1 MKNEKTK
8 QLIENIHSRVKDF
21 VNGSDYINYLKFIKK
36 FRKRSFFNQMLIWI
50 TKENSTFVMGYKQ
63 WIDKFNRIPVACVI
77 CRALSNKECSCEERT
92 PAVRIP
98 QLAPITYKYED
109 KQGEEKDG
117 IYFKTVYV
125 FDISDTE
132 PLPDLPIKEVFEDEF
147 DLGIKKLDV
156 EVQFEKLEPVLKKII
171 TDNGF
176 KFRYEVVNSESLGG
190 WTNHALKEVV
200 CKDNTNNADKL
211 HTLLHEIGHMFAH
224 SRENLNNKNF
234 FRPRIETEAET
245 IAFVVAD
252 YLGIDTSCY
261 SIGYITSWSGGDDD
275 ILEDSVKA
283 VVDTSNKML
292 DLIEIE
298 IGDKVDIRS
307 T

>member
-77 CRALSNKECSCEERT
+77 CRALANKDCDCEERT

-109 KQGEEKDG
+109 KEGEEKDG

-132 PLPDLPIKEVFEDEF
+132 ALPDLPIKEVFEDGF
-147 DLGIKKLDV
+147 DLGIEKLDV

-176 KFRYEVVNSESLGG
+176 KFRYEVINSESLGG
-190 WTNHALKEVV
+190 WTDHAVKEIV
-200 CKDNTNNADKL
+200 CKENTTEADKI
-211 HTLLHEIGHMFAH
+211 HTILHEIGHMFAH
-224 SRENLNNKNF
+224 SQEELDRKRVY
-234 FRPRIETEAET
+234 RPLVETEAET
-245 IAFVVAD
+245 IAYVVAD
-252 YLGIDTSCY
+252 YLNIDTSSY
-261 SIGYITSWSGGDDD
+261 SIGYIANWSKGNED
-275 ILEDSVKA
+275 ILQESVKRISKFA
-283 VVDTSNKML
+283 NVIMDK
-292 DLIEIE
+292 IEEQGGI
-298 IGDKVDIRS
+298 
-307 T
+307 